1 MSIAPEPSTSRG
13 DITLQPGYFTS
24 SLYVQPL
31 REDLITLIKLF
42 SEQYETAERPFELFK
57 KLWSEQGWCWLH
69 LRAYDGR
76 GRQTF
81 LRVTERVF
89 IERLPSTEP
98 LLDRVVAL
106 FALYTFYFSQ
116 PSSSAPPILVL
127 PNIATPI
134 NTYEEMVSLPAA
146 LTEPHMLR
154 LRPYVVHVLT
164 TLLDAR
170 AFEILPHS
178 SLRADNPS
186 VLPREIFV
194 VEGQDASVLP
204 QPVTGEDAADEEG
217 ATSQRKPKKKKG
229 RPSKRDKARK
239 AKDALTSLEKY
250 MDKNTV
256 YLIDE
261 TSPLQLGPGTEPE
274 SAHVVLGQAPHTSL
288 GNYLARKNDLL
299 GAVSSDGAGVAGS
312 SDVMQ
317 RQAALQRANEA
328 VLERLRQ
335 IDAMAAEKGLEVGGE
350 GGEKTGLKRVERA
363 VDELRQS
370 NGSSGILGLLEGAGL
385 GTLR

>member
-1 MSIAPEPSTSRG
+1 MLIAYA
-13 DITLQPGYFTS
+13 D
-24 SLYVQPL
+24 
-31 REDLITLIKLF
+31 
-42 SEQYETAERPFELFK
+42 
-57 KLWSEQGWCWLH
+57 
-69 LRAYDGR
+69 
-76 GRQTF
+76 
-81 LRVTERVF
+81 
-89 IERLPSTEP
+89 
-98 LLDRVVAL
+98 
-106 FALYTFYFSQ
+106 
-116 PSSSAPPILVL
+116 
-127 PNIATPI
+127 
-134 NTYEEMVSLPAA
+134 TYEEMISLSTS
-146 LTEPHMLR
+146 LTEPHLLR

-170 AFEILPHS
+170 VFEILPHS
-178 SLRADNPS
+178 SLRAQNPS

-194 VEGQDASVLP
+194 AEGQNISTVPPTAS
-204 QPVTGEDAADEEG
+204 GEDAADEEG
-217 ATSQRKPKKKKG
+217 ASHSKKKPKKKKG

-250 MDKNTV
+250 VDKNTV

-261 TSPLQLGPGTEPE
+261 TSPLPSDHGTEPE
-274 SAHVVLGQAPHTSL
+274 STHVVLGQAPHASL

-299 GAVSSDGAGVAGS
+299 AAVSGDGAGVAGS
-312 SDVMQ
+312 SDVTQ

-335 IDAMAAEKGLEVGGE
+335 IDMMAAEKGLEVGGE

-385 GTLR
+385 GTPR